1 MPRDLNGNYTLPAGN
16 PVVTGTVITSTWA
29 NNTMTDVGS
38 ELTDS
43 LSRSGKGGFTAPV
56 GIVDKSGSVP
66 GLNFVSEPTS
76 GFKREASEDIRMQ
89 VTTTE
94 VWQGI
99 KTGVKVLTPGSGG
112 VLKHPVV
119 EESGQKVLRGVAGT
133 TVIWFY
139 ANTVP
144 PGWTI
149 EAPDTNLR
157 NLSIAPGGA
166 VPVGGGTIAGD
177 IDPSAAT
184 LNVDVVNVTVDLPA
198 NTGGHTLVKAEVPNT
213 GEVILSKDP
222 LYLFSNA
229 STPSPVL
236 AYPITGTDT
245 AGGGGVHSHSIGGV
259 ASQTV
264 GTGIGSTADFNPRRA
279 LGVLGKLNA

>member
-1 MPRDLNGNYTLPAGN
+1 M
-16 PVVTGTVITSTWA
+16 
-29 NNTMTDVGS
+29 
-38 ELTDS
+38 S
-43 LSRSGKGGFTAPV
+43 LSPIAFFGALDETNPKGSDSRTISDDQHRNILASMKQQAPNWTA
-56 GIVDKSGSVP
+56 
-66 GLNFVSEPTS
+66 
-76 GFKREASEDIRMQ
+76 A
-89 VTTTE
+89 VTATHGD
-94 VWQGI
+94 VNLLAGY
-99 KTGVKVLTPGSGG
+99 VAA
-112 VLKHPVV
+112 
-119 EESGQKVLRGVAGT
+119 GQKPLPGVGGA

-144 PGWTI
+144 PGYAI
-149 EAPDTNLR
+149 EAVDTNLR

-184 LNVDVVNVTVDLPA
+184 LNVDVANVTVDMPA

-213 GEVILSKDP
+213 GEVIADKDP

-229 STPSPVL
+229 STPSPVS
-236 AYPITGTDT
+236 AYPIKSVTA
-245 AGGGGVHSHSIGGV
+245 AGGDGAHSHPIGGV

-279 LGVLGKLNA
+279 MGVMGKLNA

>member
-29 NNTMTDVGS
+29 NGTMTDVGD

-89 VTTTE
+89 VTTTD

-99 KTGVKVLTPGSGG
+99 KTGVKVLTPNGGG

-119 EESGQKVLRGVAGT
+119 EESGQKVLRGVGGT

-139 ANTVP
+139 SNTVP
-144 PGWTI
+144 PGYTI
-149 EAPDTNLR
+149 EAPDVNLR

-166 VPVGGGTIAGD
+166 VPVGGGTIAGAD
-177 IDPSAAT
+177 DPSNLAYTKDVTPAGT
-184 LNVDVVNVTVDLPA
+184 IGAVDVPHTHTGSGTTSAGPA
-198 NTGGHTLVKAEVPNT
+198 GNTYN
-213 GEVILSKDP
+213 
-222 LYLFSNA
+222 
-229 STPSPVL
+229 
-236 AYPITGTDT
+236 T
-245 AGGGGVHSHSIGGV
+245 AGGPAPSPAGHAHTYSFTTSAPTGATHDHPF
-259 ASQTV
+259 T
-264 GTGIGSTADFNPRRA
+264 GTANSVDVLFNPRRA
-279 LGVLGKLNA
+279 MGVLGKLDA

>member
-1 MPRDLNGNYTLPAGN
+1 MPRDANGNYTLPAGN

-76 GFKREASEDIRMQ
+76 GFKREASEDLRVQ
-89 VTTTE
+89 VTATD

-119 EESGQKVLRGVAGT
+119 EESGQKVMRGVGGT
-133 TVIWFY
+133 TKIWFFS
-139 ANTVP
+139 AT
-144 PGWTI
+144 
-149 EAPDTNLR
+149 
-157 NLSIAPGGA
+157 
-166 VPVGGGTIAGD
+166 VPVGWTPDVSTTFAHNLVTDSDAGASGGTYIGTQNPAVG
-177 IDPSAAT
+177 T
-184 LNVDVVNVTVDLPA
+184 LDVTVTNVSVDLPA
-198 NTGGHTLVKAEVPNT
+198 NTGGHALTDEENGPHFHSVGAGAYST
-213 GEVILSKDP
+213 GPTGYRSEANQQNNGP
-222 LYLFSNA
+222 Q
-229 STPSPVL
+229 
-236 AYPITGTDT
+236 ITGTSGAGVPHTHPLGGT
-245 AGGGGVHSHSIGGV
+245 A
-259 ASQTV
+259 AQTV
-264 GTGIGSTADFNPRRA
+264 GSGTGSTAAFEFRA
-279 LGVLGKLNA
+279 AVGIIGTLDA